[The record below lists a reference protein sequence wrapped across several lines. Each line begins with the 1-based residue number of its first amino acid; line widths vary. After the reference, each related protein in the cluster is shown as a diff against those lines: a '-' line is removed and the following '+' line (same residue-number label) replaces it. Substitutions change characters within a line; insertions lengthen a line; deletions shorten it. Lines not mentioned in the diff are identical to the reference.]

1 MIRILICKVHTIC
14 QIIHKDDLDIRN
26 GFSAI
31 SKEIQINAV
40 IIIFFFFKGRT
51 RGIRRF
57 PG

>member
-40 IIIFFFFKGRT
+40 IIFFFF
-51 RGIRRF
+51 F
-57 PG
+57 FF